1 MNGILANASQALMS
15 WWTCSLLFY
24 GSDRGR
30 SGLIGQI
37 IAELVVWKYGLPMAI
52 NFTRLS
58 QAQVWSWTPA
68 ALLNN
73 VRWQKTLQARC
84 SGASPFIHEVL
95 IAAAA
100 TASLFIR
107 APHVFMFYTSCRFS
121 LPSFTPPPQQ
131 PRSACL
137 ISVLSLQFTSFVC
150 FRLFPS
156 VSSFVSME
164 PHIWLCFSVQSRME
178 ATARSLFFQFPLCC
192 SSMGALQFLS
202 SFL

>member
-1 MNGILANASQALMS
+1 MNGIYRTHLRHLWAGEHVR
-15 WWTCSLLFY
+15 FFFH
-24 GSDRGR
+24 GSDQGR
-30 SGLIGQI
+30 SGLIRQI

-58 QAQVWSWTPA
+58 QVQVCSWTPA

-84 SGASPFIHEVL
+84 SGASPFTHEVL

-107 APHVFMFYTSCRFS
+107 TPHVFMFYTPRRLS

-131 PRSACL
+131 RVPDFRAVP
-137 ISVLSLQFTSFVC
+137 SVHVFFVC
-150 FRLFPS
+150 FRLFS
-156 VSSFVSME
+156 SMSSFV
-164 PHIWLCFSVQSRME
+164 
-178 ATARSLFFQFPLCC
+178 
-192 SSMGALQFLS
+192 
-202 SFL
+202 